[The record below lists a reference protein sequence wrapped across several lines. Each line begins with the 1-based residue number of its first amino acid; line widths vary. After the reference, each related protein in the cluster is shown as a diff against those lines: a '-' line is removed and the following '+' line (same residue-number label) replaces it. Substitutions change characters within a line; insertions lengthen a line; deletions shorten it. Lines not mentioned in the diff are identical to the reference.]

1 MTEFYSIDSEYA
13 VHGDEDTIY
22 RLMGMATTYRALGD
36 VIEPVTP
43 PYLKRELLREAETAS
58 GVRNAGE
65 LD

>member
-13 VHGDEDTIY
+13 VHGDEDAIY
-22 RLMGMATTYRALGD
+22 SFVGMPSSNRALRD
-36 VIEPVTP
+36 VVEPVSAF
-43 PYLKRELLREAETAS
+43 YLERELLREAETTS